1 MTSLCGM
8 VDPNGSKVESDSP
21 LKDIR
26 EILDLSQQGFATLIG
41 IAVST
46 VSRWER
52 GQGTPMFTP
61 GQYQVLEQELLE
73 KGVNIKELPDDWSVK
88 G

>member
-1 MTSLCGM
+1 M
-8 VDPNGSKVESDSP
+8 VEPNGLKVEVGGSP
-21 LKDIR
+21 LKAIR
-26 EILDLSQQGFATLIG
+26 DLLDVSQQQFASDLG

-61 GQYQVLEQELLE
+61 GQFKTLLSMLER
-73 KGVNIKELPDDWSVK
+73 KGVELDDLPDDWSLTK
-88 G
+88 N